1 MLSRD
6 FIDNASHLVKAPNVH
21 VGKLCRGVLSVS
33 IKNTKCAQKTAALK
47 LLKVSLEKK
56 LIQEKY
62 KQIELKKWIN
72 VLKLRYAELYQR
84 SVLERAATEKSFEVF
99 FIQQE
104 ENRKEISRE
113 LHDEVGQVLTAIN
126 LELEV
131 LIKEASSDSLKI
143 KERILNTQKL
153 VEDSVEIVHRFAR
166 ELRPMILDDLGIVYA
181 IKSYLKEFQKLY
193 KIPVIF
199 KSNSKFSNINDIP
212 KTVLFRVVQESLTN
226 IAKHSKATRA
236 SVHLK
241 RVNKNILL
249 DIADNGRSFNVN
261 SLSSSIRNKR
271 LGLIGMSERVRLA
284 GGTLLIKSSKGKG
297 TTVRAEIPIQ
307 AIKR

>member
-1 MLSRD
+1 M
-6 FIDNASHLVKAPNVH
+6 
-21 VGKLCRGVLSVS
+21 S

>member
-1 MLSRD
+1 M
-6 FIDNASHLVKAPNVH
+6 
-21 VGKLCRGVLSVS
+21 GKLCRGVLSVS
-33 IKNTKCAQKTAALK
+33 IKNTKCAQKMAALK
-47 LLKVSLEKK
+47 LSKVALEKK

-84 SVLERAATEKSFEVF
+84 SVLERAATEKSFELF

-143 KERILNTQKL
+143 KERIKEDSSDSLKVKERILNTQKL

-166 ELRPMILDDLGIVYA
+166 ELRPMILDDLGIIHA

-199 KSNSKFSNINDIP
+199 KSNSKFSNINEIP

-241 RVNKNILL
+241 GVNKNILL
-249 DIADNGRSFNVN
+249 DVVDNGRSFNVN